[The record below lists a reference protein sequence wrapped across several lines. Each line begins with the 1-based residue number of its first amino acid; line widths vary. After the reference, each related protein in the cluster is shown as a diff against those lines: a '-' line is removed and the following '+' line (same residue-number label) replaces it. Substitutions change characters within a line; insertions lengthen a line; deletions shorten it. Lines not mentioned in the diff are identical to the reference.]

1 MSDSIITGVFT
12 LSGTIL
18 GGLISYLIARNTREI
33 KILKS
38 QVSILSNQII
48 SYWNL
53 EKLYSEEISNV
64 TSKAQKIVLQEH
76 REKIEEMDLER
87 PTMTEKEARRILI
100 KNS

>member
-1 MSDSIITGVFT
+1 MFDSIITNVFT

-53 EKLYSEEISNV
+53 ERFCRINYFGSKLG
-64 TSKAQKIVLQEH
+64 
-76 REKIEEMDLER
+76 
-87 PTMTEKEARRILI
+87 
-100 KNS
+100 

>member
-1 MSDSIITGVFT
+1 MSDSIITSVFT

-33 KILKS
+33 KILKY

-53 EKLYSEEISNV
+53 EKVYSEEISNAV
-64 TSKAQKIVLQEH
+64 IIRGKIAQKPMQFHI
-76 REKIEEMDLER
+76 
-87 PTMTEKEARRILI
+87 
-100 KNS
+100 S